1 MNFPTG
7 TAISSRE
14 LATALDR
21 NGVHVAYKY
30 VYGPGTLFPPD
41 EPETS
46 ETKMAEMIRARPLDA
61 RRPQV
66 VYGQGDIFERNFG
79 AYKVGFT
86 MLETDGIPA
95 EWARQA
101 NLMDEVWCPSAVQR
115 EDVSR

>member
-1 MNFPTG
+1 MLLIGMYTG
-7 TAISSRE
+7 RARCSRR
-14 LATALDR
+14 TSR
-21 NGVHVAYKY
+21 RQ
-30 VYGPGTLFPPD
+30 
-41 EPETS
+41 S

-79 AYKVGFT
+79 AYKIGFT

-101 NLMDEVWCPSAVQR
+101 NLMDEVWCPSQFNAKTFRDSGVTR
-115 EDVSR
+115 PIHVDSAGR